1 MIIITANT
9 TENSRMVLKMEII
22 LFLGDI
28 SVISIMILLLCFY
41 LVPGTLLTEL
51 LLLKVTVW
59 PGIIPQTINKLKA
72 PHYNLGI
79 D

>member
-1 MIIITANT
+1 LIIITANT
-9 TENSRMVLKMEII
+9 TENSRMALNMEII

-28 SVISIMILLLCFY
+28 SVISIMILLLCFS

-72 PHYNLGI
+72 PHYYLGI